1 MRDESPPP
9 IDGRTK
15 ARTFGQLDRSTRR
28 VFFFFVEENE
38 RKLFGW
44 LAGRPTDRAI
54 ADSGPSPIRCGNFSP
69 AEWFHA

>member
-44 LAGRPTDRAI
+44 PADRPTDRPGY
-54 ADSGPSPIRCGNFSP
+54 S
-69 AEWFHA
+69 